1 MALAASILL
10 PVFFLAQEQD
20 PLLLRMT
27 EEAELFAQSASQLI
41 AEETLTQ
48 RSAKQEKRSF
58 FRVGQSA
65 LEPPKLVLQ
74 ERELKSEFGYAQM
87 VQDGDP
93 VFHEARQVVSVDGK
107 TEQPADKARRKLV
120 SGLKSEGDEAKKN
133 LLEDLQ
139 KHGLERSATDFSL
152 MILLFRARNL
162 PLLDILF
169 GRLSNAGSEPALV
182 YSFREKN
189 GEGSFTIFNGKEMV
203 HQKLRGEIW
212 LRRSDGMPL
221 RITFGAMLPL
231 PNGAIVQDS
240 GQVDYVR
247 SDSGIVTPAASR
259 YQRTDAAVLVSETLF
274 RYSKFRK
281 FSADSDLKF
290 PESSGKP

>member
-10 PVFFLAQEQD
+10 PVFFLAQGQD
-20 PLLLRMT
+20 PSLLRMA

-48 RSAKQEKRSF
+48 KSAKQEKRAF

-65 LEPPKLVLQ
+65 LEPPKLVMQ

-87 VQDGDP
+87 MQDGQP
-93 VFHEARQVVSVDGK
+93 IFHEARQVVSVDGK
-107 TEQPADKARRKLV
+107 PVQSQDKARRKLV

-139 KHGLERSATDFSL
+139 KNGLDRSATDFSL

-169 GRLSNAGSEPALV
+169 GRLSNVGAEPALV
-182 YSFREKN
+182 YSFQEKS

-221 RITFGAMLPL
+221 RITFGAVLSL
-231 PNGAIVQDS
+231 PNGAIVRDD

-247 SDSGIVTPAASR
+247 SDSGVVTPVASR
-259 YQRTDAAVLVSETLF
+259 YQRTEAALLVSETMF
-274 RYSKFRK
+274 SYSKFQK
-281 FSADSDLKF
+281 FSAASDLKF
-290 PESSGKP
+290 PEGSGKP